1 MIAPSSS
8 ERTAGDSATAGSR
21 SRLAWSW
28 RRPTIATSLALFGL
42 ATLVP
47 VFAGGVILALRL
59 ARQEQQR
66 LEAQARDV
74 ARDVAGDIDRELQ
87 GVVAALEALSTS
99 PALSEGR
106 FDIFYRQAQK
116 ALAFRGTAIVMR
128 DPKGQQLVNTIVPW
142 GTSLPVS
149 SDPVLREAD
158 QRALATG
165 RPVVSNLYVGAV
177 TRKPFVLVDVPV
189 RDADGKSV
197 AVLDMALAPER
208 LSELL
213 VGSAIP
219 PAWTVGIVDGA
230 FRIIAR
236 SRDFERFLG
245 ATATPTLQSNV
256 TAGNTL
262 WRGVTLEGIPVVS
275 TWAPSAMSDWRV
287 AVSVPLAVVD
297 QPLVPLM
304 WSLAGLTGLG
314 LASSLL
320 LAAFAGRGLA
330 TPVRRLAE
338 AAGALGRGQTPVLPD
353 TSIAELGVIAAAIAD
368 AGQELKQRTRERDDA
383 LALAQ
388 DGAERLR
395 ATYDNA
401 GAGIAEIDAQGRF
414 LAVNETICR
423 ITGYSR
429 DELIGRGFETLS
441 TAEDVREDLADF
453 ERQRAGQQTS
463 YVVEKRFRR
472 KDGELRWAR
481 IFSSAVRQG
490 GDAFAY
496 AVRVVLD
503 VTEERRA
510 AEHQLL
516 LVAELNHRVKNT
528 LAVVQ
533 SLVLQTL
540 KTSPDP
546 HAFRQA
552 LTGRIMA
559 LARSHD
565 LLSATDWKGTT
576 LGEIVSLT
584 LAPHR
589 REDAPWSAQ
598 GPRVAVGMRSVV
610 SLSLLL
616 HELATNAA
624 KYGALGP
631 RHGRLAVRWTIEP
644 SDPETL
650 CIHWDESWTGDGD
663 APVTPGFG
671 SRLVDLI
678 VEQELAGRYE
688 REFGLGFARY
698 RFALPLTTVAR

>member
-1 MIAPSSS
+1 MG
-8 ERTAGDSATAGSR
+8 ESAAAASLPR
-21 SRLAWSW
+21 RAWSW
-28 RRPTIATSLALFGL
+28 RRPTIAASLALFGL

-47 VFAGGVILALRL
+47 VFAGGVILATRL
-59 ARQEQQR
+59 ARQEQAR
-66 LEAQARDV
+66 LEAQARDL

-99 PALSEGR
+99 PALAEGNL
-106 FDIFYRQAQK
+106 DVFYKQAQR
-116 ALAFRGTAIVMR
+116 ALAFRGAAIVMR
-128 DPKGQQLVNTIVPW
+128 DPHGQQLVNTIVPW
-142 GTSLPVS
+142 GTPLPVS
-149 SDPVLREAD
+149 TDPVLREAD
-158 QRALATG
+158 RRALASG
-165 RPVVSNLYVGAV
+165 RPVVSDLYIGAV
-177 TRKPFVLVDVPV
+177 AKTPFVLVDIPV
-189 RDADGKSV
+189 RGADGKPTG
-197 AVLDMALAPER
+197 VLNMALAPAR

-213 VGSAIP
+213 QEAAIP
-219 PAWTVGIVDGA
+219 RSWTVGIVDGA

-236 SRDFERFLG
+236 SRDYDRFLG
-245 ATATPTLQSNV
+245 APATPTLQANV
-256 TAGNTL
+256 KAGNTI
-262 WRGVTLEGIPVVS
+262 WRGKTLEGIPVVS
-275 TWAPSAMSDWRV
+275 TFAPSSMSNWRV
-287 AVSVPLAVVD
+287 AVSVPLEVIDA
-297 QPLVPLM
+297 PLVPLM

-320 LAAFAGRGLA
+320 LAALAGRSLA

-338 AAGALGRGQTPVLPD
+338 AAGALGRGETPEVPP
-353 TSIAELGVIAAAIAD
+353 TRIAELGIIGAAIAE
-368 AGQELKQRTRERDDA
+368 AGHALTQRTRERDQA

-388 DGAERLR
+388 DGADRLR

-414 LAVNETICR
+414 LTVNETICR

-429 DELIGRGFETLS
+429 EELIGRGFETLS

-453 ERQRAGQQTS
+453 ERQRAGRQTS

-490 GDAFAY
+490 GGAFAY

-510 AEHQLL
+510 AEHQGL

-528 LAVVQ
+528 LAIVQ

-546 HAFRQA
+546 EAFRLA

-576 LGEIVSLT
+576 LEDIVNLT
-584 LAPHR
+584 LAPHH
-589 REDAPWSAQ
+589 REDASAWSAN
-598 GPRVAVGMRSVV
+598 GPGVAVGTRSVV

-631 RHGRLAVRWTIEP
+631 RHGELAVRWARRP
-644 SDPETL
+644 GDPETL
-650 CIHWDESWTGDGD
+650 SLSWDESWAGEGD

-671 SRLVDLI
+671 SRLIDLI

-688 REFGLGFARY
+688 REFGPGFARY
-698 RFALPLTTVAR
+698 RFTLPMPMVAR

>member
-368 AGQELKQRTRERDDA
+368 AG
-383 LALAQ
+383 
-388 DGAERLR
+388 
-395 ATYDNA
+395 
-401 GAGIAEIDAQGRF
+401 
-414 LAVNETICR
+414 
-423 ITGYSR
+423 
-429 DELIGRGFETLS
+429 
-441 TAEDVREDLADF
+441 
-453 ERQRAGQQTS
+453 
-463 YVVEKRFRR
+463 
-472 KDGELRWAR
+472 
-481 IFSSAVRQG
+481 
-490 GDAFAY
+490 
-496 AVRVVLD
+496 
-503 VTEERRA
+503 
-510 AEHQLL
+510 
-516 LVAELNHRVKNT
+516 
-528 LAVVQ
+528 
-533 SLVLQTL
+533 
-540 KTSPDP
+540 
-546 HAFRQA
+546 
-552 LTGRIMA
+552 
-559 LARSHD
+559 RS
-565 LLSATDWKGTT
+565 
-576 LGEIVSLT
+576 
-584 LAPHR
+584 
-589 REDAPWSAQ
+589 
-598 GPRVAVGMRSVV
+598 
-610 SLSLLL
+610 
-616 HELATNAA
+616 
-624 KYGALGP
+624 
-631 RHGRLAVRWTIEP
+631 
-644 SDPETL
+644 
-650 CIHWDESWTGDGD
+650 
-663 APVTPGFG
+663 
-671 SRLVDLI
+671 
-678 VEQELAGRYE
+678 
-688 REFGLGFARY
+688 
-698 RFALPLTTVAR
+698 